1 MYSIYLVLVVSVPV
15 AIIVIVIVAR
25 VGNPFVV
32 VIFSLCVFV
41 IIVVYNKDKVFFLLC
56 CLRQNFKEI
65 IIY

>member
-15 AIIVIVIVAR
+15 AFIVIVAR

-41 IIVVYNKDKVFFLLC
+41 IIVVYNKDKVFILFYFIMLLAAK
-56 CLRQNFKEI
+56 F
-65 IIY
+65 